1 MTSQLNPPAPEPQ
14 VPPQALSETIKENIN
29 TVAEF
34 YEREEAKI
42 SGAQSVIERISFF
55 FGSTLY
61 FGSFIMLVGAWIAAN
76 VFAARLGWKQFDPP
90 PFTWLQAFVGLNS
103 VLITIVVLVRQNR
116 MARLVELHAHL
127 SLQVNLLTEQKAT
140 KTIQL
145 LEELRLDLPN
155 VRNRL
160 DPEIA
165 KMQMQTDT
173 HAVLDAIEAQH
184 TDKKA
189 L

>member
-1 MTSQLNPPAPEPQ
+1 MISQFNPPTPKPQ
-14 VPPQALSETIKENIN
+14 VPLQALSETVKENIN

-55 FGSTLY
+55 FGSALY
-61 FGSFIMLVGAWIAAN
+61 FGSFVLLVGAWIAAN
-76 VFAARLGWKQFDPP
+76 VFAARLGWKQVDPP
-90 PFTWLQAFVGLNS
+90 PFFWLQGFVGLNG

-116 MARLVELHAHL
+116 MVRLAELHAHL
-127 SLQVNLLTEQKAT
+127 ALQVNLLTEQKAT
-140 KTIQL
+140 KTILL

-160 DPEIA
+160 DPEIV
-165 KMQMQTDT
+165 KMQMQTDP
-173 HAVLDAIEAQH
+173 HSVLDAIQAQH

-189 L
+189 P